1 MFGARPNSQFD
12 AFTQFHVPEAAFD
25 QLFVVNAA
33 RAVGLKAIAER
44 MPMSMVRNLDFMG
57 VILPALAGR
66 KAPPNRQSTAVMLV
80 LSCPATASNR
90 GEKETVS
97 HAMCFSA
104 RN

>member
-33 RAVGLKAIAER
+33 WAIGPKAIPNSRTISVAE
-44 MPMSMVRNLDFMG
+44 NLDFMG

-104 RN
+104 RI